1 MISRNLIRRGD
12 NFNPPYPYF
21 TKSPGWRFFGR
32 MRNMI
37 KAIIFDIGG
46 VVLPKRIEEVYLKLV
61 NDLGI
66 DNDSFEDF
74 RKNYDFS
81 GILKGEDSIEKF
93 LKDVEK
99 KFSLEVNI
107 IEKWKKIYVDSM
119 PIDNEVV
126 NVIKKLKKNYITPS
140 LSNTSKL
147 HAEINRKRGVFS
159 YFQPALNSCD
169 LGLMKPEKEIYN
181 LILDRLNLK
190 PEECIFI
197 DDRESHIDS
206 AKKLGFKTI
215 LFKDSQ
221 QLLSDLN
228 KNNIKLD

>member
-1 MISRNLIRRGD
+1 
-12 NFNPPYPYF
+12 
-21 TKSPGWRFFGR
+21 

-46 VVLPKRIEEVYLKLV
+46 VVLSKRIEEVYLKLI

-66 DNDSFEDF
+66 DCDSFEDF

-93 LKDVEK
+93 LKDIKK

-107 IEKWKKIYVDSM
+107 IERWKKVYVDSM
-119 PIDNEVV
+119 LINNEVI
-126 NVIKKLKKNYITPS
+126 NIINRLKKNYIISS

-159 YFQPALNSCD
+159 YFEPALNSCD
-169 LGLMKPEKEIYN
+169 LGLIKPEKEIYN
-181 LILDRLNLK
+181 LMLDRLNLK
-190 PEECIFI
+190 PEQCIFI
-197 DDRESHIDS
+197 DDREPHIDS

-221 QLLSDLN
+221 QFLSDLN

>member
-1 MISRNLIRRGD
+1 
-12 NFNPPYPYF
+12 
-21 TKSPGWRFFGR
+21 

-46 VVLPKRIEEVYLKLV
+46 VVLSKRIEEVYLKLI

-66 DNDSFEDF
+66 DYDSFEDF

-93 LKDVEK
+93 LKDIKK
-99 KFSLEVNI
+99 KFSLEINI
-107 IEKWKKIYVDSM
+107 IERWKKVYVDSM
-119 PIDNEVV
+119 LINNEVI
-126 NVIKKLKKNYITPS
+126 NIINRLKKNYIISS

-159 YFQPALNSCD
+159 YFEPALNSCD
-169 LGLMKPEKEIYN
+169 LGLIKPEKEIYN
-181 LILDRLNLK
+181 LMLDRLNLK
-190 PEECIFI
+190 PEQCIFI
-197 DDRESHIDS
+197 DDREPNIDS

>member
-1 MISRNLIRRGD
+1 
-12 NFNPPYPYF
+12 
-21 TKSPGWRFFGR
+21 
-32 MRNMI
+32 MI

-46 VVLPKRIEEVYLKLV
+46 VVLSKRIEEVYLKLI

-66 DNDSFEDF
+66 DYDSFEDF

-93 LKDVEK
+93 LKDIK
-99 KFSLEVNI
+99 NFFSLEVNI
-107 IEKWKKIYVDSM
+107 IERWKKVYVDSM
-119 PIDNEVV
+119 LINNEVI
-126 NVIKKLKKNYITPS
+126 NIINRLKKNYIISS

-159 YFQPALNSCD
+159 YFEPALNSCD
-169 LGLMKPEKEIYN
+169 LGLKKPEKEIYN
-181 LILDRLNLK
+181 LMLDRLNLK
-190 PEECIFI
+190 PEQCIFI
-197 DDRESHIDS
+197 DDRELHIDS